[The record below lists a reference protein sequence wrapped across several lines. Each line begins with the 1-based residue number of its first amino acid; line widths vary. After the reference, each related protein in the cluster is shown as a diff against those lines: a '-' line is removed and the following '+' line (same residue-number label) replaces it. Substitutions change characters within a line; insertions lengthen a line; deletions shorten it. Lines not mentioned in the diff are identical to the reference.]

1 MERRL
6 SILLIRVLLVLGYL
20 SGGFLSAYA
29 QGKPTLTYKG
39 DKVEAKWQS
48 VSGVV
53 GYQLE
58 WTHVNSYGG
67 SLPVD
72 FKNGSTR
79 IETTGTSYDIPVIY
93 ENGYLHVRVRT
104 ISKSTSGRII
114 AGNWSAS
121 SQTQVASNDKDKM
134 NWQAMVDFSEEGKN
148 KEVMTYYDG
157 TMRARQMVTRNSEN
171 NDILVGETYYDHQGR
186 AAVQSLPAPTLQSN
200 DSISYHDAF
209 NVYDKD
215 GTVTPYDRS
224 AFDLSGDVPCDVA
237 AKPML
242 PSSGSSLYYSPS
254 NTDKSGYHAYIPD
267 AEGYPFSQTEYTP
280 DNTGRIRRQGNVGPQ
295 YQLGADGDAHFTSYY
310 YGKPTQEDLW
320 KLFGSQCG
328 DFSHYQKNMTI
339 DPNGSITVTYVDMH
353 GRTIATALAGDNAK
367 SLEKI
372 NSPGTSDPMTVNL
385 LDRKDTPKEGETVS
399 ILSTPFLVSSPG
411 TYNFTYVD
419 TLKNFRIG
427 NVCLDCKYLL
437 KISVVDECGN
447 EMPLVV
453 GTKTFSCITD
463 TLMLDANSSSNC
475 DEKIEIPREYEFH
488 TDLYIGKYQITRTLE
503 VDAQTLRERVEE
515 VVVDTIIPLREIIKK
530 KKNKVDIFDECYVKN
545 CNTTCAQEHPDPDDY
560 DAYLDCVAECESQLD
575 TNTSCVMLRDI
586 MVADFVPG
594 EWKDDENSLKG
605 ETDEENNKNQV
616 AGGQYAAYEINKQ
629 GKYVGR
635 PYTIFDTDNFNYIL
649 KGDDFDFLAFVEK
662 TGVPEDSVKTIE
674 GFVRNF
680 RSEWADSLAKYYHPE
695 WAKDRDC
702 EEEKDMMHYQR
713 KMFHVETYDQA
724 VEAGMFNPL
733 DGNNSKRD
741 EFVYSKTGLKNALV
755 AKMNDFQ
762 GEGSQ
767 KLSMKESAF
776 ISAIASGY
784 DSTRF
789 ENEIKPLLKDAN
801 FVWPT
806 HAYGNDGCL
815 LDVNG
820 VEVNWDKVWYTFR
833 SMYLNQRRISYEE
846 NKANVPIKDLLLD
859 KKTLEEA
866 GMTARF
872 TDYAQVDGDKD
883 VYKDENKQK
892 ETSEKAVTLHWLYS
906 LNQAKAHAENV
917 LKDIEGCLGSFKFDE
932 SSVDD
937 SMIIV
942 EKELVN
948 ILAYSSY
955 RNGSVQ
961 GYSSIPPELAV
972 YQSSTDPDSMEHYQ
986 PRFYSIESLLSHYFE
1001 INDSCNVD
1009 LLTGLLPY
1017 GELDPDSEI
1026 KPLDACGCELIIQMA
1041 DSFKNEMKRPNRIY
1055 KPRVY
1060 FNDDTT
1066 GVSLHDFNAMLC
1078 LCKTVKEIY
1087 NDEWTQEAQDSL
1099 AHSGYSIPA
1108 AIACDECA
1116 SCDTVARLM
1125 SEYQLFVDKY
1135 HPQDNKNVMSHIAYS
1150 LIEGNMRRSMVN
1162 YLNRVLH
1169 VTKSFNEYREFAKKC
1184 YRVYDGETISECELT
1199 YEANQL
1205 VSTLN
1210 DLLRTHSLKGVIND
1224 SRFYKEV
1231 YDLLSVMGTTGG
1243 GSGSGSGSSIVEQGY
1258 VPYGHNATRKETSVS
1273 TVKECTGECATVTFT
1288 NSSENTFEIWVE
1300 DGQHPTSRL
1309 VLEGGDG
1316 LDLGDVQMVDGCFCE
1331 CDPVSSR
1338 IGLIVQVPRGGKLVT
1353 DTLFITYSDWNLSIC
1368 KTYNSGAELQTC
1380 QSKKRDVVNF
1390 TDECVKDKLR
1400 SIFYESEAEFE
1411 QQTDTIRSRVT
1422 REYLSKCYGGLTS
1435 EKFDMAYTE
1444 RELHYT
1450 LYYYDQAG
1458 NLVRTVPPAG
1468 VEFVKVDANRK
1479 ALENDLKNGTQS
1491 VFTKHRLETR
1501 YVYNSLNQ
1509 LVYQYMPDHEGFDYV
1524 YSPKNQFDYM
1534 DDKQV
1539 KSVAFD
1545 NTGVGF
1551 SAVYDPA
1558 EKTSSLYASDKNGEN
1573 WKEVSY
1579 SESRNLV
1586 DVKTFPSGIT
1596 LAGGKSGA
1604 LLKKTAGSD
1613 RWIVD
1618 PANVTNN
1625 VDIVSVVGVNAPI
1638 IYTEKGDAFVMN
1650 VQNGSWSNT
1659 EKVSN
1664 ANIRDVDMSS
1674 KRAVAVSGSSI
1685 YVSGVSGG
1693 KPSSWRQLN
1702 ASEIELG
1709 KIHSIAMDGSEGY
1722 ANGDNG
1728 LLLKSVDGGAT
1739 WSIIPSDQKTAF
1751 TEMCMVGSEK
1761 QLYALKSNGDLMKYE
1776 SNGTFFKIASNVA
1789 HISGGDNL
1797 YCAVKKNND
1806 LKFFVISSS
1815 VRNFGDLLSVS
1826 GVNGFA
1832 FLRDAGSNFLYYTN
1846 TAGDLYRVD
1855 VGSST
1860 SGHQIFQPQ
1869 KITDVSK
1876 VKSIVASNGKLYVNA
1891 NGVLSCY
1898 NGQGNS
1904 LTLSAG
1910 SNGVWS
1916 VNEKGRYVYADKNQ
1930 LMYADNV
1937 GGSQVANVTLG
1948 NFNAVSVMDN
1958 GEAAYVVGDNGIVL
1972 YSSSSSQNFKL
1983 IPAVTSENLLSVD
1996 CNKVGNTVKAFI
2008 GGANGTLLS
2017 SINGQVSEY
2026 AVTGNPGRDITS
2038 VRLFNDGTMF
2048 LGTQSGSVAWVRTQD
2063 NENKGWNDVSFG
2075 VNAIDC
2081 SSGKVWLVGEHGQ
2094 VIESEYK

>member
-186 AAVQSLPAPTLQSN
+186 AAVQSLPAPTLRSN

-209 NVYDKD
+209 NVYDNENE
-215 GTVTPYDRS
+215 GVIPYDRR
-224 AFDLSGDVPCDVA
+224 AFDVSGDVPCDVA

-254 NTDKSGYHAYIPD
+254 NNEKSGYHAYIPD

-295 YQLGADGDAHFTSYY
+295 YQLGADTDSTHFTSYY

-372 NSPGTSDPMTVNL
+372 NSPGTNKPMIVNL

-399 ILSTPFLVSSPG
+399 VLSTPFLVSSPG
-411 TYNFTYVD
+411 TYNFTYAD
-419 TLKNFRIG
+419 TLKNFRVG

-453 GTKTFSCITD
+453 GTDTFSCITD
-463 TLMLDANSSSNC
+463 TLMLDANSSSDC
-475 DEKIEIPREYEFH
+475 DAKIEILREYEFF
-488 TDLYIGKYQITRTLE
+488 TKLYIGKYQITRTLE
-503 VDAQTLRERVEE
+503 VDAKSQLERVEK
-515 VVVDTIIPLREIIKK
+515 VVEESVTSLSEIIEGKK
-530 KKNKVDIFDECYVKN
+530 EKVDIYDECYVKS
-545 CNTTCAQEHPDPDDY
+545 CSSTCAQGNEDY
-560 DAYLDCVAECESQLD
+560 DAYLECMASCESRMD

-594 EWKDDENSLKG
+594 EWKDDKNSLKG
-605 ETDEENNKNQV
+605 ETEEDSVRNKNQV
-616 AGGQYAAYEINKQ
+616 DGGQYAAYEIKN
-629 GKYVGR
+629 GEYVGR
-635 PYTIFDTDNFNYIL
+635 PYTIFDTIVSKDNFKTIRENEAFL
-649 KGDDFDFLAFVEK
+649 KVVDES
-662 TGVPEDSVKTIE
+662 GVSRDSVKTIA

-680 RSEWADSLAKYYHPE
+680 RSVWAEFLAKSYHPE

-741 EFVYSKTGLKNALV
+741 TFVYSRTGLKDALV

-776 ISAIASGY
+776 ISAVSNDF
-784 DSTRF
+784 DSTRIR
-789 ENEIKPLLKDAN
+789 NEIMPLLKDPD
-801 FVWPT
+801 FKWPMR
-806 HAYGNDGCL
+806 AYGNDGCL
-815 LDVNG
+815 SIING

-833 SMYLNQRRISYEE
+833 SLYLNQRRFSYEE
-846 NKANVPIKDLLLD
+846 NKAKAPINGLLLN

-866 GMTARF
+866 EMTARF
-872 TDYAQVDGDKD
+872 TDYDKVDESKQD
-883 VYKDENKQK
+883 YENEEEREDLSNRSKLLSW
-892 ETSEKAVTLHWLYS
+892 TYS

-917 LKDIEGCLGSFKFDE
+917 LSDIEGCLNSFKFAE
-932 SSVDD
+932 NGRED
-937 SMIIV
+937 SMKTV
-942 EKELVN
+942 KKELVK

-955 RNGSVQ
+955 RSGAVQ
-961 GYSSIPPELAV
+961 GYSSIPPEMAV
-972 YQSSTDPDSMEHYQ
+972 YDSSTDPDSMANYQ
-986 PRFYSIESLLSHYFE
+986 PKFYSIESLLSHYFV
-1001 INDSCNVD
+1001 IKDSCNAD
-1009 LLTGLLPY
+1009 LLTGILPY

-1026 KPLDACGCELIIQMA
+1026 KPLDVCGCEMIIQMA
-1041 DSFKNEMKRPNRIY
+1041 DSFKNGLKRPNRVY

-1060 FNDDTT
+1060 FDDDTT

-1087 NDEWTQEAQDSL
+1087 NDEWTQEAEDSL
-1099 AHSGYSIPA
+1099 RNSGYTIPA

-1135 HPQDNKNVMSHIAYS
+1135 HPQDDKNVMNHIAYS
-1150 LIEGNMRRSMVN
+1150 LIEGNMRKSMVN
-1162 YLNRVLH
+1162 YLNRVLRM
-1169 VTKSFNEYREFAKKC
+1169 TKSFDEYRDFAKKC
-1184 YRVYDGETISECELT
+1184 HRVYDGETISECELT
-1199 YEANQL
+1199 YEAKRL
-1205 VSTLN
+1205 VQFLN
-1210 DLLRTHSLKGVIND
+1210 DLLLRHSLTGAIND
-1224 SRFYKEV
+1224 SRIYKDI
-1231 YDLLSVMGTTGG
+1231 YDFLSVMGTTLG
-1243 GSGSGSGSSIVEQGY
+1243 GSGLSIVEQGY
-1258 VPYGHNATRKETSVS
+1258 VPYGHKVTTKETSVS
-1273 TVKECTGECATVTFT
+1273 TGRECTGECASVTFT
-1288 NSSENTFEIWVE
+1288 NSSENTFEMWVE
-1300 DGQHPTSRL
+1300 DGRHTTSRL

-1316 LDLGDVQMVDGCFCE
+1316 FDLEDVQWVDGCFCE
-1331 CDPVSSR
+1331 CDPTSSR
-1338 IGLIVQVPRGGKLVT
+1338 VGLIVKVTRGADVVT
-1353 DTLFITYSDWNLSIC
+1353 DTLFVSYSDWNLSIC
-1368 KTYNSGAELQTC
+1368 KTYSSGAELQTC
-1380 QSKKRDVVNF
+1380 QSKKRDIVNF
-1390 TDECVKDKLR
+1390 TDECKTDKIR
-1400 SIFYESEAEFE
+1400 TIIYESKTQYV
-1411 QQTDTIRSRVT
+1411 QQADTIRSKVT
-1422 REYLSKCYGGLTS
+1422 HEYLSKCYGGLTS
-1435 EKFDMAYTE
+1435 EKFDMDYTE

-1468 VEFVKVDANRK
+1468 VEFVDVDANRK

-1501 YVYNSLNQ
+1501 YVYNSFNQ

-1596 LAGGKSGA
+1596 LAGGKGGA

-1659 EKVSN
+1659 AKVSN

-1693 KPSSWRQLN
+1693 KPSSWRQLY

-1709 KIHSIAMDGSEGY
+1709 KIHSIAMDGSVGY

-1855 VGSST
+1855 VWSST

-1904 LTLSAG
+1904 LTLSAS

-1916 VNEKGRYVYADKNQ
+1916 VNESGRYVYADKNQ

-1937 GGSQVANVTLG
+1937 GGSHVSNVSWG
-1948 NFNAVSVMDN
+1948 KFNAVSVMDN

-1972 YSSSSSQNFKL
+1972 YSSGSSQNFKL

-2008 GGANGTLLS
+2008 GGANGTLLTS
-2017 SINGQVSEY
+2017 SNGQVSEY
-2026 AVTGNPGRDITS
+2026 AVTGNPGEDIAS
-2038 VRLFNDGTMF
+2038 VRLYNDGTMF

-2063 NENKGWNDVSFG
+2063 NQNKGWNDVSFG